1 MKTGRFIVLSAVLLV
16 FAAFPAWTH
25 HSAAAFDFGKN
36 VEIEGVVQKIDVVNP
51 HMELILR
58 VTDTKGARNIE
69 YEGHSRN
76 NVYRS
81 GWRDGVVKV
90 GDKIKI
96 SIAPKRD
103 GSDGGYVRAFVTA
116 TGEKIG
122 ITGNTGN

>member
-1 MKTGRFIVLSAVLLV
+1 MKTARFITISVALLI
-16 FAAFPAWTH
+16 FGAATAMSH
-25 HSAAAFDFGKN
+25 HSAAAFDFGKS

-58 VTDTKGARNIE
+58 VTDSKGTRNIE

-81 GWRDGVVKV
+81 GWRDGVIKV
-90 GDKIKI
+90 GDKIKVN
-96 SIAPKRD
+96 IAPKRD

-116 TGEKIG
+116 SGEKV
-122 ITGNTGN
+122 GNVGNN